1 MARITKKTP
10 APVDTIV
17 LPFAAPAPAFER
29 VEMEPALPAPPPAP
43 VRGPI
48 SPIFLIGTQSVGLDG
63 LFVGAMGTCSPADL
77 FVAPPGHPRFHP
89 RSLTARPVEFMSDIA
104 KRGVEEPLLVALRD
118 GQVEVVGGHGR
129 RMAALA
135 AGLSRVPFRVVE
147 SDETDLGARL
157 HAHRANALRLAP
169 DPAEQGL
176 LAREAL
182 DAGMPVAD
190 VAAALGCPAS
200 TVEALV
206 RVVTEG
212 SEAVIDLLKSG
223 TVDVATAKLVVQ
235 QPEAVQTVII
245 EAVKGVAAQAA
256 ASESGEVVM
265 EEISQ
270 KPVARKTE
278 GGKVKVSK
286 TFVETTRNAAKGKSE
301 TARDATK
308 PGKSAKSAPESVPAP
323 AVKGKPDALS
333 IRAAALAAIPA
344 ADVINDKEYLRGVAD
359 AMSLLLGEGTPS
371 HPAFAI
377 LMKRLARR

>member
-1 MARITKKTP
+1 MARIKKTPAP

-29 VEMEPALPAPPPAP
+29 VEMEPALPPAPPPP

-48 SPIFLIGTQSVGLDG
+48 SPLFLLGTQAVGIDG
-63 LFVGAMGTCSPADL
+63 LFVGAMGTCAPDDL

-89 RSLTARPVEFMSDIA
+89 RSLTARPAEFMCDVA
-104 KRGVEEPLLVALRD
+104 RRGVEEPLLVALRD
-118 GQVEVVGGHGR
+118 GAVEVVGGHGR

-169 DPAEQGL
+169 DPAEQGI

-182 DAGMPVAD
+182 DAGMPVGE

-212 SEAVIDLLKSG
+212 SPEVIDLLKSG

-235 QPEAVQTVII
+235 QPEAVQTAII

-265 EEISQ
+265 EAISQ
-270 KPVARKTE
+270 KPVARKTDK
-278 GGKVKVSK
+278 GVKVSK
-286 TFVETTRNAAKGKSE
+286 TFVETTRDAAKGKGE
-301 TARDATK
+301 TTRDATR
-308 PGKSAKSAPESVPAP
+308 PGKAAKAAPESVPAP

-371 HPAFAI
+371 HPAFAL